1 MEGLADLGEEL
12 VEDLGEKLYVSK
24 ETKPLT
30 KLRERERERESES
43 TNVVHSSWGNN
54 ERKVKS

>member
-30 KLRERERERESES
+30 KLRERERERAKAQTLCTAVGEIMK
-43 TNVVHSSWGNN
+43 G
-54 ERKVKS
+54 K